1 MPVSAQLI
9 LPIGNDEGR
18 RFENFMDAANSG
30 LLPYLHSALERRIS
44 RVKSEEGKEA
54 KGSTEYEGMVLWGE
68 PGAGK
73 SHLLF
78 AAAHYLEQQGRA
90 VILLKPQLNVSH
102 AAQDVEQTPVY
113 LLDDLDAFI
122 GNERSER
129 DFLTML
135 EAVKR
140 QNALLIM
147 ASRRAVKGLPISLA
161 DLFSRLQ
168 ALDSFEVHAL
178 EEPQKRE
185 LIRQRAHQKG
195 FVLNDDVLNWL
206 FTHMSRDLQVLL
218 DLLEQIDSHSLSQH
232 RRVTIPLIK
241 AMLSG

>member
-9 LPIGNDEGR
+9 LPIGTDER
-18 RFENFMDAANSG
+18 HRFENFIDAANPR
-30 LLPYLHSALERRIS
+30 LLPYLHSVLERRT
-44 RVKSEEGKEA
+44 KGEGA
-54 KGSTEYEGMVLWGE
+54 SCEYAGMVLWGE

-73 SHLLF
+73 SHLLS
-78 AAAHYLEQQGRA
+78 AAACYREQQGKA
-90 VILLKPQLNVSH
+90 VILLKPESRISH
-102 AAQDVEQTPVY
+102 AAPEGQGAPVY
-113 LLDDLDAFI
+113 LLDDLSAFV
-122 GNERSER
+122 GHDRLER
-129 DFLTML
+129 DFLTLL

-147 ASRRAVKGLPISLA
+147 TSRPAVKGLPISLA

-185 LIRQRAHQKG
+185 LIRQRAYQKG
-195 FVLNDDVLNWL
+195 FVLSDDVLNWL

-218 DLLEQIDSHSLSQH
+218 DLLEQIDSHSLSQQ